1 MEASRQRFVPA
12 PPGEGSPDLYRK
24 LLLLTG
30 IRLLVGTALLVAT
43 AFLTLNPEAEGFPRR
58 VEAFLYAI
66 IGIIYLGSLVAGWF
80 LRSGRYLSAVAHV
93 QIAGDVVVAT
103 GLVYLTGGAESF
115 FTILYPLAIVSA
127 ALGLSRRGAM
137 LGAALSAVAF
147 CALAI
152 GVERG
157 LLPPPLAHLDRPPLA
172 TPKLALTIAA
182 NLCAFLLTAMLSAHL
197 AEALRG
203 ARKELAGL
211 EALHRNIVESVAS
224 GIVTTDAEG
233 RITYLNPAFAEL
245 TGLTFDSIRGKL
257 LIERFP
263 EFDRVGNGEARVAG
277 RVVSYAVS
285 PFEAEGGGNVV
296 VVQDLTELRR
306 MEEEVRRADRL
317 AALGKMSAGLA
328 HEIRN
333 PLASMCG
340 SIALLGKQPGLGE
353 KERKL
358 LTIVSREGERLE
370 ALVRDFLAFAR
381 PSQPQIQEIQAT
393 QLVEETLD
401 VFRQDAAA
409 RELRVSVEI
418 EPGVRVL
425 ADPGQLRQVL
435 WNLLSNAA
443 DAAGRGGSVRTRV
456 RRIEGMAVL
465 EVEDSGPGIAGEDLQ
480 RIFDPFFTTKESG
493 TGLGLAIVHRI
504 VEAHGGQL
512 AVQSVPG
519 RTLFSVAMPLAA
531 PAVAGPLMMRAG
543 VDAPTRS

>member
-1 MEASRQRFVPA
+1 MEATRQRFVPA
-12 PPGEGSPDLYRK
+12 PPGASSPELYRK

-30 IRLLVGTALLVAT
+30 LRLLVGTALLVAT

-66 IGIIYLGSLVAGWF
+66 IASIYLGSLIAGWF
-80 LRSGRYLSAVAHV
+80 LRSGRYLSAVAHA
-93 QIAGDVVVAT
+93 QIVGDVLAAS
-103 GLVYLTGGAESF
+103 GLVYLTGGAESV
-115 FTILYPLAIVSA
+115 FTILYPLAIVNA
-127 ALGLSRRGAM
+127 ALGLSRRGAL
-137 LGAALSAVAF
+137 LGAALSAVSF

-157 LLPPPLAHLDRPPLA
+157 LVVPPLAYLDRPPLP

-182 NLCAFLLTAMLSAHL
+182 NLSAFVLTAMLSAHL

-245 TGLTFDSIRGKL
+245 TGSPFEKVVGKPL
-257 LIERFP
+257 ADRFP
-263 EFDRVGNGEARVAG
+263 ELVREGSGETRIGG
-277 RVVSYAVS
+277 RVVTYAVS
-285 PFEAEGGGNVV
+285 PFDAEGGGNVI

-306 MEEEVRRADRL
+306 MEEEVRRAERL
-317 AALGKMSAGLA
+317 AALGKLSAGLA

-358 LTIVSREGERLE
+358 LQIVSREGERLE

-381 PSQPQIQEIQAT
+381 PPQPQLQQVEAS
-393 QLVEETLD
+393 QLVEETLA
-401 VFRQDAAA
+401 VFRQEAAS
-409 RELRVSVEI
+409 RGVRVSVEA
-418 EPGVRVL
+418 EPAVRAL

-443 DAAGRGGSVRTRV
+443 DAVGPGGWVRARL
-456 RRIEGMAVL
+456 RRSGGMAAM
-465 EVEDSGPGIAGEDLQ
+465 EIEDSGPGIPADDLQ

-493 TGLGLAIVHRI
+493 TGLGLAIVHSI

-519 RTLFSVAMPLAA
+519 RTLFSVALPLAA
-531 PAVAGPLMMRAG
+531 A
-543 VDAPTRS
+543 DRSAA

>member
-1 MEASRQRFVPA
+1 MEDGRQRFVPA
-12 PPGEGSPDLYRK
+12 PPGASPPDLYRK

-30 IRLLVGTALLVAT
+30 LRLLVGTALLVAT
-43 AFLTLNPEAEGFPRR
+43 AFLTLNPAPESFPRR

-66 IGIIYLGSLVAGWF
+66 IASIYLVSLVAGWF
-80 LRSGRYLSAVAHV
+80 LRKGRYLSAVAHA
-93 QIAGDVVVAT
+93 QIIADVLAAS
-103 GLVYLTGGAESF
+103 GLVYLTGGAESV
-115 FTILYPLAIVSA
+115 FTILYPLAIVNA
-127 ALGLSRRGAM
+127 ALTLSRRGAL

-147 CALAI
+147 CTLAV
-152 GVERG
+152 GLERG
-157 LLPPPLAHLDRPPLA
+157 WLAPALSYLDRPPLP
-172 TPKLALTIAA
+172 TPKLALTLAA
-182 NLCAFLLTAMLSAHL
+182 NISAFVLTAMLSAHL

-224 GIVTTDAEG
+224 GIVTTDAQG

-245 TGLTFDSIRGKL
+245 SATPFENLVGKPL
-257 LIERFP
+257 AERFP
-263 EFDRVGNGEARVAG
+263 ALTREGSGEARIAG
-277 RVVSYAVS
+277 RVVTYAVS
-285 PFEAEGGGNVV
+285 PFDADEGGQVV

-317 AALGKMSAGLA
+317 AALGKLSAGLA

-340 SIALLGKQPGLGE
+340 SIALLGKQAGLGE

-381 PSQPQIQEIQAT
+381 PSQPQMQQIDAT
-393 QLVEETLD
+393 QLIEETLA
-401 VFRQDAAA
+401 VFRQQAAA
-409 RELRVSVEI
+409 RDLQLSLEA
-418 EPGVRVL
+418 EPAVRLL
-425 ADPGQLRQVL
+425 ADAGQLRQVL

-443 DAAGRGGSVRTRV
+443 DAVGPGGQVRV
-456 RRIEGMAVL
+456 RLRRLSGMGAMEIE
-465 EVEDSGPGIAGEDLQ
+465 DTGPGIPEDDLE

-493 TGLGLAIVHRI
+493 TGLGLAIVHSI
-504 VEAHGGQL
+504 VEAHSGQL

-519 RTLFSVAMPLAA
+519 QTLFSVALPLAA
-531 PAVAGPLMMRAG
+531 A
-543 VDAPTRS
+543 DRSAA